1 MRAFD
6 PWIGRHYETEGLGGT
21 KLLVLGESQYPGT
34 EYVHHYPSGAPTP
47 SCRSSTQEIVR
58 DLAIENR
65 NRFFTKVAKLVLGLP
80 AGQWLPSDARA
91 DFWERVAFY
100 NYVQWWLGG
109 ARFRPSQQLWAAA
122 QIPFLEVLSELRPQ
136 VLLVLG
142 NELANWLP
150 TIPAAIAVVKIP
162 HPSSKGFSY
171 DPWAAS
177 IRLAL
182 AGPNKAVQPTCENVR
197 G

>member
-6 PWIGRHYETEGLGGT
+6 PWIGLKYETEGIGGT
-21 KLLVLGESQYPGT
+21 RLLVLGESQYPGA
-34 EYVHHYPSGAPTP
+34 EYVHLYPGGAPTAA
-47 SCRSSTQEIVR
+47 CRSSTQEIVR

-65 NRFFTKVAKLVLGLP
+65 NRFFTKVAKIVLGLP
-80 AGQWLPSDARA
+80 AGRRLPSEVRV
-91 DFWERVAFY
+91 DFWERIAFY

-109 ARFRPSQQLWAAA
+109 ARFRPSPELWLAA
-122 QIPFLEVLSELRPQ
+122 QSPFLEVLSELRPH

-142 NELANWLP
+142 NELSRWLP
-150 TIPAAIAVVKIP
+150 TLPTEIEAVKIP

-171 DPWAAS
+171 DPWSDS

-182 AGPNKAVQPTCENVR
+182 DRPNKAAPSS
-197 G
+197 